1 MFLFQ
6 EVNEIKCI
14 ISLVVMILL
23 VMLKKLFRVIL
34 SKDNVQFIKFGLV
47 GATSTI
53 VSLLIYSFCVY
64 LQVQYFIANF
74 LAFVLSVLNSFF
86 WNNKFVFKK
95 NDGTY
100 RNLFYTLLKS
110 YASYS
115 ITGIFFQSLLL
126 FLFIDKLGISKYI
139 AQILCILINLPVNFL
154 LNKYWSYKSVST
166 KRR

>member
-1 MFLFQ
+1 
-6 EVNEIKCI
+6 
-14 ISLVVMILL
+14 MILL

-34 SKDNVQFIKFGLV
+34 SKDNVQFIKFALV
-47 GATSTI
+47 GVTSTI

-95 NDGTY
+95 NDGAY

-110 YASYS
+110 YVSYS

-166 KRR
+166 KSRKV

>member
-1 MFLFQ
+1 
-6 EVNEIKCI
+6 
-14 ISLVVMILL
+14 
-23 VMLKKLFRVIL
+23 MLKKLFRVIL

-47 GATSTI
+47 GVTSTI

-95 NDGTY
+95 NDGAY

-110 YASYS
+110 YVSYS

-166 KRR
+166 KSRKV